1 MESGQIVLDCAQLK
15 NPDLSA
21 VEQIARLQL
30 GVRRRG
36 FELRLTNAD
45 PRLRDLIG
53 LVGLSGVLRLE
64 SQGQPEQRKEL
75 SRVEEER
82 KLDDPPT

>member
-15 NPDLSA
+15 NPDLTA

-30 GVRRRG
+30 GVRRQG
-36 FELRLTNAD
+36 CELRLTNAD
-45 PRLRDLIG
+45 PRLRELIG

-64 SQGQPEQRKEL
+64 SQWQSEQRKEL
-75 SRVEEER
+75 GRVEEER
-82 KLDDPPT
+82 KLGDPPT